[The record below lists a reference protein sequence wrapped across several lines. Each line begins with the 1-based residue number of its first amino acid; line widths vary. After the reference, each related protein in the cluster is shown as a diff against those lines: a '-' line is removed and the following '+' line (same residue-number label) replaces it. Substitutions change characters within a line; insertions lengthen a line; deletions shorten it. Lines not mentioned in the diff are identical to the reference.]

1 MGLELT
7 EQLFRMVRR
16 RKRDIYG
23 NWVWED
29 EDVDSSSGRD
39 EYKEKKVA
47 LNASEEVSPFLEW
60 RDYLA
65 LVIASLETFLLPFVV
80 LILLLFGLVVA
91 FALLR

>member
-1 MGLELT
+1 L
-7 EQLFRMVRR
+7 VRR

-29 EDVDSSSGRD
+29 EDVDAKSRDIEAQYNRRVTVDSSD
-39 EYKEKKVA
+39 DK
-47 LNASEEVSPFLEW
+47 SPILEW

-80 LILLLFGLVVA
+80 LILLLFGLIVV
-91 FALLR
+91 FALLK